1 MEDRGKQKQALISL
15 RQVRKSFEAKSQVL
29 RLVSFEVFKSEFVYV
44 AGPSG
49 AGKSTLLKL
58 LYRAVAPDSGEVM
71 FCGRDLA
78 RLRRESIPFLRRNI
92 GVVFQDFR
100 LLQDRTVH
108 DNVALALEVLG
119 KHPREIG
126 ARVEYVL
133 DRVGLRRKA
142 SELVR
147 NLSGGEQQRVAVAR
161 AVIAEPAL
169 VLADEPTGNLDALRA
184 TEVMS
189 LLDMVNRRGTA
200 VIVAT
205 HDHMLMAAR
214 PRRTIALVNGSVIDF
229 PEERAS
235 KALELTELWA
245 LTEKRRQQSAAGQM
259 LHYDET
265 PELQSSQAPAEVTT

>member
-1 MEDRGKQKQALISL
+1 
-15 RQVRKSFEAKSQVL
+15 VRKSFEPKSQVL
-29 RLVSFEVFKSEFVYV
+29 RLVSFEVNRGEFIYI

-58 LYRAVAPDSGEVM
+58 LYRAEAPDSGEVL

-100 LLQDRTVH
+100 LLQDRTAH
-108 DNVALALEVLG
+108 ENVALALEVLG
-119 KHPREIG
+119 KTPKEIR
-126 ARVEYVL
+126 ARVDYVL
-133 DRVGLRRKA
+133 DRVGLKRKA
-142 SELVR
+142 RDLIK

-169 VLADEPTGNLDALRA
+169 VLADEPTGNLDAVRA

-214 PRRTIALVNGSVIDF
+214 PRRTVALVDGKVINF
-229 PEERAS
+229 PEDRAN
-235 KALELTELWA
+235 KALELSELWA
-245 LTEKRRQQSAAGQM
+245 LRGRGTGRQEQPHQILHTESI
-259 LHYDET
+259 
-265 PELQSSQAPAEVTT
+265 PELRLGRANVEAAT

>member
-1 MEDRGKQKQALISL
+1 
-15 RQVRKSFEAKSQVL
+15 
-29 RLVSFEVFKSEFVYV
+29 LVSFDVAAGEFLYV
-44 AGPSG
+44 TGPSG

-58 LYRAVAPDSGEVM
+58 LYRAEAPDSGEVS
-71 FCGRDLA
+71 FCGRDLT
-78 RLRRESIPFLRRNI
+78 RLRRESVPFLRRNI

-100 LLQDRTVH
+100 LLQDKTAH
-108 DNVALALEVLG
+108 ENVAIALEVLG
-119 KHPREIG
+119 KRPREIR
-126 ARVEYVL
+126 ARVDYVL
-133 DRVGLRRKA
+133 ERVGLKKKA
-142 SELVR
+142 LERVR

-214 PRRTIALVNGSVIDF
+214 PRRTVALLNGTVVDF
-229 PEERAS
+229 PEERAGRV
-235 KALELTELWA
+235 LELAELWA
-245 LTEKRRQQSAAGQM
+245 MSERHRPEPQAQL
-259 LHYDET
+259 LHADH
-265 PELQSSQAPAEVTT
+265 VTSLGPTQTTVEATS

>member
-1 MEDRGKQKQALISL
+1 MEDRGNGSQTLISL
-15 RQVRKSFEAKSQVL
+15 RQVRKSFEPKSQVL
-29 RLVSFEVFKSEFVYV
+29 RLVSFKVDRGEFIYI

-58 LYRAVAPDSGEVM
+58 LYRAEAPDSGEVL

-100 LLQDRTVH
+100 LLQDRTAH
-108 DNVALALEVLG
+108 ENVALALEVLG
-119 KHPREIG
+119 RRPREIR
-126 ARVEYVL
+126 ARVDYVL
-133 DRVGLRRKA
+133 DRVGLKRKA
-142 SELVR
+142 HDLVR

-214 PRRTIALVNGSVIDF
+214 PRRTVALVDGKVINF

-235 KALELTELWA
+235 RALELSELWA
-245 LTEKRRQQSAAGQM
+245 LRGKGRREQSDQI
-259 LHYDET
+259 LHSEDV
-265 PELQSSQAPAEVTT
+265 PELRLGRTMVEAAT

>member
-1 MEDRGKQKQALISL
+1 VEERGNEHQPLINL
-15 RQVRKSFEAKSQVL
+15 RQVRKSFGPTCQVL
-29 RLVSFEVFKSEFVYV
+29 RLVSFEVGRGEFLYI

-58 LYRAVAPDSGEVM
+58 LYRAEVPDAGEVL
-71 FCGRDLA
+71 FCGRDLT
-78 RLRRESIPFLRRNI
+78 RLRRESIPFLRRNV

-100 LLQDRTVH
+100 LLQDRTAH
-108 DNVALALEVLG
+108 ENVAIALEVLG
-119 KHPREIG
+119 KRPREIR
-126 ARVEYVL
+126 ARVDYVL
-133 DRVGLRRKA
+133 DRVGLKRKA
-142 SELVR
+142 HDRVR

-214 PRRTIALVNGSVIDF
+214 PRRTVALVEGTIIDF
-229 PEERAS
+229 PEDRAHR
-235 KALELTELWA
+235 ALELTELWA
-245 LTEKRRQQSAAGQM
+245 RSERSRRESPSQLLHAESTRELAPAG
-259 LHYDET
+259 
-265 PELQSSQAPAEVTT
+265 APAEATS